1 MCNLDCVNCTYEECI
16 NDGELNNAIYCRSWY
31 DRNKEKKREYQREY
45 ARRKR
50 QNKKNKTNTPINVS
64 LINKNVLKS
73 EYEGCSRCKRKLPIK
88 ARGLCNACYVYEHRY
103 GNIKNYDRKYEGMDN
118 VQQVPQQESNDS
130 GRTCV

>member
-1 MCNLDCVNCTYEECI
+1 MCDLDCLNCTYDDCI

-31 DRNKEKKREYQREY
+31 DRNKEKKRAYQREY

-50 QNKKNKTNTPINVS
+50 QNKQSKINAPINVS
-64 LINKNVLKS
+64 IINKNVLKS

-103 GNIKNYDRKYEGMDN
+103 GNIKKYDRKYEKG
-118 VQQVPQQESNDS
+118 VIYV
-130 GRTCV
+130 